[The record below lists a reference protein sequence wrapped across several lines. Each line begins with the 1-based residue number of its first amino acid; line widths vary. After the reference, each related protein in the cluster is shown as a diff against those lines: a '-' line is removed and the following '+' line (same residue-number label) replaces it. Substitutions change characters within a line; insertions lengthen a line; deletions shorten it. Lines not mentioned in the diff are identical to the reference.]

1 MACKWILLIPPSC
14 NPVIQP
20 VQSGSSYNQATVLQ
34 QQEPSFQQQYSN
46 YQQFQQPQQFNIPS
60 VQREIVPRAYP
71 RTQLPPVYR
80 GNPRVP
86 PLSEYTPNNKIQG
99 RVVKIFWNFYV
110 AKF

>member
-20 VQSGSSYNQATVLQ
+20 VQSGSSYNQPTVLQ
-34 QQEPSFQQQYSN
+34 QQQPSFQQQYSN
-46 YQQFQQPQQFNIPS
+46 YQQSQQPQQFNIPS
-60 VQREIVPRAYP
+60 VQRKIVPRAYP

-99 RVVKIFWNFYV
+99 RVIKIF
-110 AKF
+110 